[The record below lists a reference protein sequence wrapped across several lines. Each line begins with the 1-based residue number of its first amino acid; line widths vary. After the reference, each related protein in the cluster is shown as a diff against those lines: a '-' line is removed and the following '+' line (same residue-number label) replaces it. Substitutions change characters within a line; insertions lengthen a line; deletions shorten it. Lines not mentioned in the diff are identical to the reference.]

1 MEWVTVYE
9 AGRFNGIIEFKIG
22 IPVLIIGVLAMMLYV
37 SICRDEKKEQM
48 NASKVKR
55 SKKGK
60 SKNKMRK
67 ADEGR
72 TIMKS
77 WCMILGIMLL
87 LFGGIFTGKGIL
99 GVINGQFVP
108 DSFYYENYEVIEGVP
123 ENGEWYRS
131 GFRFTVDETDF
142 SCSTF
147 NQIKRDIRIR
157 KPFENGAV
165 FRVFYDA
172 DNYYDNYYKEYDV
185 VRIDILTAADE

>member
-37 SICRDEKKEQM
+37 SICRDEKKDQM

-72 TIMKS
+72 TMMKS
-77 WCMILGIMLL
+77 WCMILGILLL
-87 LFGGIFTGKGIL
+87 LFGGTFTGKGIL

-108 DSFYYENYEVIEGVP
+108 DSFYYENYEIAEGVP
-123 ENGEWYRS
+123 ENVDWYRG
-131 GFRFTVDETDF
+131 GFSFVVEDINF
-142 SCSTF
+142 SCGAF
-147 NQIKRDIRIR
+147 NGIKRDNRIE
-157 KPFENGAV
+157 KPFEKGAV
-165 FRVFYDA
+165 SRVFYDA
-172 DNYYDNYYKEYDV
+172 DDYYDNYYKEYDV
-185 VRIDILTAADE
+185 VRIDVLTDSDE